1 MPPSRTR
8 ESLRLLAAGRLAAAG
23 ALAAVLALS
32 PPVHA
37 HVALDRQ
44 IADLDARIA
53 AHPADATL
61 YLKRGEV
68 HRSRSD
74 WKAADDDYRRA
85 HELDPAL
92 EAADFH
98 LGRMLV
104 EAGRPAEGIPSLD
117 RFLAKHPDHPGAL
130 AVRARARAR
139 LGRNLEAAEDYSRAI
154 AQHGPQRPADP
165 DLYIE
170 RARALAEAPEPRLA
184 EALGGLE
191 DGMAVLGPLVSL
203 GLYAIDLEARL
214 RRFDAALVRI
224 ERLATLS
231 PRKESYLV
239 KRGSILEAAGRPD
252 EARRAYALALEAIAS
267 LPEGRRAARAVDD
280 LAARARAGLAR
291 AHRTPGA
298 AP

>member
-1 MPPSRTR
+1 MPPSRTG
-8 ESLRLLAAGRLAAAG
+8 ESLRLLAARRLAVAG

-32 PPVHA
+32 PPVRG

-53 AHPADATL
+53 ARPADATL

-74 WKAADDDYRRA
+74 WQAAAADYRRA

-92 EAADFH
+92 EVADFY
-98 LGRMLV
+98 LGRMLY
-104 EAGRPAEGIPSLD
+104 EAGRPSEAIPSLD

-130 AVRARARAR
+130 AARARGRAR

-154 AQHGPQRPADP
+154 AGHGPVRPADP

-170 RARALAEAPEPRLA
+170 RARALVAAPEPRLA
-184 EALGGLE
+184 EALDGLE
-191 DGMAVLGPLVSL
+191 EGMAALGPLVSL
-203 GLYAIDLEARL
+203 GLYAIDLEMRL
-214 RRFDAALVRI
+214 GSFDAALARI
-224 ERLATLS
+224 NRLAALS
-231 PRKESYLV
+231 TRKESYLV
-239 KRGSILEAAGRPD
+239 KRGAVLEAAGRND